1 MSFGIFDVNIGCHP
15 SLPWSDMTGI
25 GKIVQVQGLPLRSE
39 GKRVI
44 LLQYQ
49 MLTAQ
54 WSVLMTGIAYL
65 LY

>member
-1 MSFGIFDVNIGCHP
+1 
-15 SLPWSDMTGI
+15 MTGI